1 MSDIWHDYMKPKFE
15 EKAKLC
21 YMETCN
27 FMVYIKKVFIYINI
41 AKYNEKRLN
50 TSNYKLNK
58 LLPKGKSKRID

>member
-1 MSDIWHDYMKPKFE
+1 MKPKFG

-21 YMETCN
+21 YMETFN
-27 FMVYIKKVFIYINI
+27 FMVYIKKEGIYLINI

>member
-1 MSDIWHDYMKPKFE
+1 MKPKFG

>member
-1 MSDIWHDYMKPKFE
+1 M
-15 EKAKLC
+15 
-21 YMETCN
+21 
-27 FMVYIKKVFIYINI
+27 NI

>member
-1 MSDIWHDYMKPKFE
+1 MFDIWHDYMKPKFG